1 MTPRLLLFGFLALML
16 VVGWAGACV
25 MWRAATVGEMVMPLE
40 PRAFDELEVITVGTG
55 SAYEHP
61 ERLGPT
67 TALGWESN
75 LVLVDAGRGSAEAL
89 RLSKIPVSQPTTI
102 LLTHLL
108 PYNTVGLDDL
118 LYTGWLTGR
127 ETPVRLIG
135 PRGTRELARRLQEAH
150 REGGDGHA
158 RSLGLPSEGGRFE
171 VLEVG
176 DGWNEETDGLRISA
190 GALPGGPLPALAWRF
205 EQGDRSV
212 VVSGTGWAP
221 DALTRFASG
230 ADMLVHEAVY
240 IPPPEDIEDA
250 GIIADPE
257 RLRREDALHTSIL
270 EVGELARRA
279 GVDTLV
285 LTRMRPPPFF
295 DIQVESI
302 VNDQFP
308 GRIEVAADGD
318 SFTP

>member
-1 MTPRLLLFGFLALML
+1 MTPRLVFAGFLALML
-16 VVGWAGACV
+16 LVGWIGACV
-25 MWRAATVGEMVMPLE
+25 VLRAATVGEMVMPLD
-40 PRAFDELEVITVGTG
+40 PLSFDQLEVITAGTG
-55 SAYEHP
+55 SAYENP
-61 ERLGPT
+61 ERLGPS
-67 TALGWESN
+67 TAIGWDSHI
-75 LVLVDAGRGSAEAL
+75 VLVDAGRGSAEAL

-102 LLTHLL
+102 FLTHLL

-127 ETPVRLIG
+127 EAPVRLIG
-135 PRGTRELARRLQEAH
+135 PPGTREFARALQQAH
-150 REGGDGHA
+150 GQGADGHG
-158 RSLGLPSEGGRFE
+158 RSLGLPNRGGQFE
-171 VLEVG
+171 VFEAT
-176 DGWNEETDGLRISA
+176 DGWTEKKDGLQISA
-190 GALPGGPLPALAWRF
+190 GALPGGPVPALAWRF
-205 EQGDRSV
+205 EHGDRTV

-240 IPPPEDIEDA
+240 IPPPEDLDEA

-257 RLRREDALHTSIL
+257 RLRREDSLHTSIL
-270 EVGELARRA
+270 EVGNLARRA

-308 GRIEVAADGD
+308 GTIEVAADGD
-318 SFTP
+318 SFRP